1 MVICMGYRVL
11 GHVVMIERI
20 VERIKPLRKRGV
32 LRYGL
37 IQIVVPKQYVNRPAF
52 VVIYIMQEKEYQR
65 KPLEKVI

>member
-1 MVICMGYRVL
+1 MVICMEYKQL

-37 IQIVVPKQYVNRPAF
+37 IQIVVPKQFVNRPAF
-52 VVIYIMQEKEYQR
+52 AVVYIMQEREYQR
-65 KPLEKVI
+65 KPLEKII

>member
-1 MVICMGYRVL
+1 MVICMGYREL

-37 IQIVVPKQYVNRPAF
+37 VQIVVPKQYVNRPAF